1 MRILALIANSIAII
15 SAVLLWAKFGVSEPE
30 EWLIIAAMIIPP
42 LLSSLALKR
51 GDQSRAADEPSTL
64 ALAHT
69 ALRSKLKRMAKD

>member
-1 MRILALIANSIAII
+1 MRILALTVNSIAII
-15 SAVLLWAKFGVSEPE
+15 SAVLIWANFGVSEPE

-42 LLSSLALKR
+42 LLSSLALRR
-51 GDQSRAADEPSTL
+51 GDQSRATGEPTTM